1 VRRIPMKRTDAVDHK
16 KCGAVIR
23 KARREAGLT
32 LRAVSNNS
40 GLSVQ
45 YLSALEL
52 GRRQW
57 SRKLFEAV
65 INAIDSAISDD

>member
-1 VRRIPMKRTDAVDHK
+1 MRRIPTLRTDTVDHK
-16 KCGAVIR
+16 KCGDVIR

-32 LRAVSNNS
+32 LRAVSQCS

-57 SRKLFEAV
+57 SRQLFEAV
-65 INAIDSAISDD
+65 SNVIDSAISDD